1 MMLAVLR
8 ICRGSQFS
16 RPMIVLQHYPVN
28 DMSLLRHSCDTPPL
42 PSILGLYNTVV
53 TELCGPTS
61 EDVQRDDNTNTGF
74 NINCGVVD

>member
-16 RPMIVLQHYPVN
+16 RPMIVLQHYLVI
-28 DMSLLRHSCDTPPL
+28 DMSLLQHSCDTPSL

-53 TELCGPTS
+53 MELCAPTS
-61 EDVQRDDNTNTGF
+61 EDVQQDDNTNT
-74 NINCGVVD
+74 VVD